1 MAPKTA
7 TEPTKPAKLSER
19 NLLEQAQELKRRS
32 GEELLKN
39 LTAAQREA
47 VVHGEGPLLIL
58 AGPGSGK
65 TRVITHRVAYLVA
78 GGVPPEN
85 ILALTFTN
93 KAAGE
98 MRKRVTDLVG
108 PGRITICTFH
118 SLCARLLRE
127 FAGELSLA
135 ANFSGCFCRSS
146 RCRAT
151 SRRAMTSRIFS
162 GLSPGT

>member
-1 MAPKTA
+1 MYFQALVMVSKIA
-7 TEPTKPAKLSER
+7 TKCTKPAKLPER
-19 NLLEQAQELKRRS
+19 SLLAQTQELKRTP

-47 VVHGEGPLLIL
+47 VVHGQGPLLIL

-78 GGVPPEN
+78 EGVRPEN

-98 MRKRVTDLVG
+98 MRKRVADLVG
-108 PGRITICTFH
+108 PGGITVCTFH

-127 FAGELSLA
+127 FAGELSLS
-135 ANFSGCFCRSS
+135 ANFS
-146 RCRAT
+146 
-151 SRRAMTSRIFS
+151 IFDR
-162 GLSPGT
+162 